1 MSKEA
6 IKDVQPR
13 GVCWTHAAD
22 YESRTVRS
30 EAYFKMTQV
39 AKIRDMFLGSG
50 GNLQKTVST
59 LNSDLLPDE
68 GEFGIKPEE
77 VVELVDWA
85 SRNEVSLVRKINDKL

>member
-1 MSKEA
+1 MKE
-6 IKDVQPR
+6 VQPR

-22 YESRTVRS
+22 YDSKIVRS

-39 AKIRDMFLGSG
+39 AKIRDIFLGSG
-50 GNLQKTVST
+50 GDLRKTVFA

-77 VVELVDWA
+77 VVEIVDWA
-85 SRNEVSLVRKINDKL
+85 SRNEVLLVRKINGK